1 MYNVWILV
9 EFSSPFLVLERCYH
23 FGTLSHLRDA
33 ISHKEASTTYVSAH
47 LSDKHILK
55 QSPAQ
60 VAKLCNSFQFYI
72 LLFLTYHQT
81 IVP

>member
-1 MYNVWILV
+1 MYNIWILV
-9 EFSSPFLVLERCYH
+9 EFSSPCSRKMLPFWHIVSPAGYNK
-23 FGTLSHLRDA
+23 S
-33 ISHKEASTTYVSAH
+33 KETSTTYVSAP
-47 LSDKHILK
+47 LSDKHILE